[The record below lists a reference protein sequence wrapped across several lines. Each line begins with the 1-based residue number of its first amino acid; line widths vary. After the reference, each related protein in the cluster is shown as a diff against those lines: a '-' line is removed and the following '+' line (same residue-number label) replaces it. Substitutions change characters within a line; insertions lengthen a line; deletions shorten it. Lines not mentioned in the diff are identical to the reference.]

1 MPSRASL
8 EDRKNISFI
17 VVINY
22 EETTARYDPGT
33 TFVLLSMQN
42 GIVDETLTVRAIRS
56 EPYCEFSK
64 PVASALNSFSNP
76 HSYCVLSDPIHS
88 VTEPAPLEDN
98 RNISFF
104 FTGNLCYS
112 GTTTPSTICWA
123 FMTIHNSSQ
132 SHYHIIYL
140 VTNHSLQNV
149 SLSL

>member
-1 MPSRASL
+1 MKKQQPDMIPAQH
-8 EDRKNISFI
+8 F
-17 VVINY
+17 
-22 EETTARYDPGT
+22 
-33 TFVLLSMQN
+33 LLSMQN

-104 FTGNLCYS
+104 TGNLCYS
-112 GTTTPSTICWA
+112 ETTTPSTICWA

-140 VTNHSLQNV
+140 VTSHSLQKV
-149 SLSL
+149 SLSLWKQTFHISTKPVTCVLLFW